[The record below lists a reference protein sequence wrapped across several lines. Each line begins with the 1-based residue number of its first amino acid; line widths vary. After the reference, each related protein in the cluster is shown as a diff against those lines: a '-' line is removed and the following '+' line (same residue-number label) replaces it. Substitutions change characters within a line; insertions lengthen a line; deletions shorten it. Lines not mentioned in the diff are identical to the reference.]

1 MPELGVVS
9 PAPTRARM
17 IVAGLIVIITIAIVW
32 KVIDYRMQ
40 PPPPPHKIG
49 ERVEIK

>member
-1 MPELGVVS
+1 MSEPGVAS

-17 IVAGLIVIITIAIVW
+17 IIAGVIVLVVVAIVW
-32 KVIDYRMQ
+32 GVIDYRMR

-49 ERVEIK
+49 ERVELK

>member
-1 MPELGVVS
+1 MSEPGVAA

-17 IVAGLIVIITIAIVW
+17 IVAALIVIAIVTIVW

-49 ERVEIK
+49 ERVKIK

>member
-1 MPELGVVS
+1 MSEPGVVS

-17 IVAGLIVIITIAIVW
+17 IVAGLIVIAIVAIVW

-49 ERVEIK
+49 ERVELK

>member
-1 MPELGVVS
+1 MSEPGVVS
-9 PAPTRARM
+9 SAPTRARM
-17 IVAGLIVIITIAIVW
+17 IVAGLIVIAIVAIVW

-49 ERVEIK
+49 ERVELK

>member
-1 MPELGVVS
+1 MAEHGVVP
-9 PAPTRARM
+9 PAPTRIRM
-17 IVAGLIVIITIAIVW
+17 VVATLIVIALIAIVW

-49 ERVEIK
+49 ERVKLK

>member
-1 MPELGVVS
+1 MSEPGVAA

-17 IVAGLIVIITIAIVW
+17 IIAALIVIATVLIVW

-40 PPPPPHKIG
+40 PPPPPRPVG
-49 ERVEIK
+49 ERVELK

>member
-1 MPELGVVS
+1 MSEPGVAA

-17 IVAGLIVIITIAIVW
+17 IVAGLIVIAVAAIVW

-40 PPPPPHKIG
+40 PPPPPHKVG
-49 ERVEIK
+49 ERVDLK